1 MINIK
6 KIQEAILDMMSKVS
20 VDKKHNYTR
29 KSDGKWLAGVS
40 SVAGIFPKDFLA
52 PWAAKEAVKSLGY
65 EDEELAKETI
75 EKIKSLSVKKFQEL
89 LHKAKTA
96 YKDKSDTAKLD
107 GTKGHE
113 YLHYY
118 ILAKMR
124 KTELPKLIDKNLER
138 PINQFIEWADK
149 NIKQWILSEARVCS
163 IKEEIAGQLD
173 GLAITTADKLAI
185 IDFKFAN
192 QVSDDYHLQTAG
204 YSIPFEKYG
213 IKIEDRI
220 IIRLPKTL
228 TKKVYNRKTR
238 QYDEVE
244 NKIEIARSPFSME
257 FDCETFRNARIFYRY
272 INACKKRSINK

>member
-1 MINIK
+1 MIDIK
-6 KIQEAILDMMSKVS
+6 KIQDAVLDMMSKVEI
-20 VDKKHNYTR
+20 DEHHNYTR

-107 GTKGHE
+107 GTAGHE
-113 YLHYY
+113 YLNQYV
-118 ILAKMR
+118 LAKIR
-124 KTELPKLIDKNLER
+124 GTELPKIPDEKLIR

-149 NIKQWILSEARVCS
+149 NIKKWILSEARVCS
-163 IKEEIAGQLD
+163 IEQEFAGMLD

-192 QVSDDYHLQTAG
+192 QIGDDYHLQTAG

-238 QYDEVE
+238 QYDDVE
-244 NKIEIARSPFSME
+244 NKIEIARSPFSYE
-257 FDCETFRNARIFYRY
+257 FDKETFRNLRVAYKY
-272 INACKKRSINK
+272 INACKKVKI